1 MSRPELSH
9 SNDPANQAADGPA
22 ASQRKIIHCDCDCFY
37 ASIEM
42 RDDPDL
48 QGKPVAVGGASERR
62 GVIATC
68 NYEARKSGVHS
79 AMPTATALRLCPDLI
94 LIPPAMDKYRQASQQ
109 MHEIFRR
116 YTWLI
121 EPLSLDEAYLDV
133 SQATVCQGSATLIA
147 EAIRNDVRR
156 ELGITLSAG
165 IAPNKFIAKIASD
178 WNKPDGQF
186 VVTPDRVD
194 DFVRAL
200 PVKKLFGVGKVTAAR
215 MQELGINLCADLRTR
230 ELDFLLQ
237 HFGSF
242 GHTLYRLCRGIDERE
257 VKTDRIRK
265 SLSVENTYAQDLPTL
280 DSCLQQLPDLH
291 RQMQERLQRVLHKY
305 QVNKKYVKIKFHD
318 FVSTTAEHVAE
329 DSGLYGYQVLM
340 REAWHRGERPVR
352 LLGIGVRLNPLES
365 ADGSKD
371 TRQIEQLALPW

>member
-1 MSRPELSH
+1 MSTPELI
-9 SNDPANQAADGPA
+9 PAHITA
-22 ASQRKIIHCDCDCFY
+22 QRKIIHCDCDCFY

-42 RDDPDL
+42 RDDPAL
-48 QGKPVAVGGASERR
+48 RGKPVAVGGTSDRR
-62 GVIATC
+62 GVVATC
-68 NYEARKSGVHS
+68 NYEARKFGIHS
-79 AMPTATALRLCPDLI
+79 AMPAATALRLCPDLI
-94 LIPPAMDKYRQASQQ
+94 LIPPNMEKYRQASLQ
-109 MHEIFRR
+109 MHDIFRR
-116 YTWLI
+116 YTRII

-133 SQATVCQGSATLIA
+133 SRATACQGSATLMA
-147 EAIRNDVRR
+147 EAIRNDVRA

-194 DFVRAL
+194 DFVREL

-215 MQELGINLCADLRTR
+215 MQQMGINTCADLRGK

-242 GHTLYRLCRGIDERE
+242 GNSLYRLCRGIDERE
-257 VKTDRIRK
+257 VTTDRIRK
-265 SLSVENTYAQDLPTL
+265 SLSVENTYSRDLPTL

-291 RQMQERLQRVLHKY
+291 RQMQERLQRVLQQY
-305 QVNKKYVKIKFHD
+305 RISKKYVKIKFHD
-318 FVSTTAEHVAE
+318 FVSTTAEHIAE
-329 DSGLYGYQVLM
+329 DSNLPGYRELM
-340 REAWHRGERPVR
+340 SEAWHRGERPVR

-365 ADGSKD
+365 GTGSKD
-371 TRQIEQLALPW
+371 NAQIEQLALPW